1 MRVQTFLIIDGFVP
15 CTHSF
20 PMPEKNGEKRAF
32 KGVNP
37 LKNSP
42 RLKHSGAVRTARS
55 GHPPK
60 QSAHAYFGE
69 SVDVSLTFQ
78 VPEERLRKYASA

>member
-1 MRVQTFLIIDGFVP
+1 
-15 CTHSF
+15 
-20 PMPEKNGEKRAF
+20 MPEKNGEKRAF

-60 QSAHAYFGE
+60 LLAHANFGE
-69 SVDVSLTFQ
+69 SVDVSLTIYSPKKNFGFTL
-78 VPEERLRKYASA
+78 RLKVSR